1 MSCKQSDQKKSEEK
15 LLLLCNPEASQTAL
29 WKKTTF
35 YTLSERRLKKKKA
48 ELKFALDLA
57 AAGLNPDPL
66 TP

>member
-1 MSCKQSDQKKSEEK
+1 MQSRSITNCTLEENYFLHFIRK
-15 LLLLCNPEASQTAL
+15 EI
-29 WKKTTF
+29 
-35 YTLSERRLKKKKA
+35 KKKKA

>member
-1 MSCKQSDQKKSEEK
+1 M
-15 LLLLCNPEASQTAL
+15 LLCNPEASQTAL